1 MGAWG
6 PGALEND
13 HAQDL
18 LSIEVDR
25 WRALIDE
32 HLRRADAVWQD
43 VEGPLVYVHLLV
55 AHGGGPGELR
65 LRAPSAPAASTSAEI
80 ATAWKARCV
89 ALWSP
94 YVTRE
99 GGQARHDEIVRLFD
113 ALIALACT
121 TDAPKKKARSKPA
134 K

>member
-6 PGALEND
+6 PGALDND

-25 WRALIDE
+25 WREAIDT
-32 HLRRADAVWQD
+32 HLRNEAAVWQD

-65 LRAPSAPAASTSAEI
+65 LRARGAVDGSSSAEI
-80 ATAWKARCV
+80 ATMWKARCL

-94 YVTRE
+94 YVARS
-99 GGQARHDEIVRLFD
+99 GGQARHDEITRLFD
-113 ALIALACT
+113 ALLVLACT
-121 TDAPKKKARSKPA
+121 TDAPKKKRPARR
-134 K
+134 